1 MLGIIGFIVIV
12 TGLIFF
18 GLTQPIKKQ
27 KYDATVRY
35 ISKYILFKFIGLLVV
50 FSVII
55 GFIIYE
61 IIETAKSYTHLNS
74 ILVNNDALDNAL
86 REMTISESMEFQIVI
101 PILVSIVLL
110 IFAFVGIL
118 YTLVLSIYRVT
129 SIIVAYKQQNE
140 NETVRTLLK
149 GMNNHNRSN
158 VINAYFDMKSNN
170 DKHKLFISQWKSIV
184 NALLLDGEVKEA
196 ELLNSYIFER
206 EKYCE
211 FGNRIIRSN
220 FKISLYDYEG
230 LRKDKDRAMKIKAKF
245 PKRKVFK
252 EDV

>member
-1 MLGIIGFIVIV
+1 MLEILLLMVVV
-12 TGLIFF
+12 TGVIFF
-18 GLTQPIKKQ
+18 GITQPIKKQ
-27 KYDATVRY
+27 KYDATVKY
-35 ISKYILFKFIGLLVV
+35 TSKFDVFKFSSLFVALLAM
-50 FSVII
+50 I
-55 GFIIYE
+55 GFIIYG
-61 IIETAKSYTHLNS
+61 IVETVSGYSRLYT
-74 ILVNNDALDNAL
+74 ILANNEALDSAL
-86 REMTISESMEFQIVI
+86 RQVTFSESIGNQVVI
-101 PILVSIVLL
+101 PIMASIVLL
-110 IFAFVGIL
+110 IFAFVAII
-118 YTLVLSIYRVT
+118 YTLALAIYRLT
-129 SIIVAYKQQNE
+129 SSIIAYKQQNN

-149 GMNNHNRSN
+149 GFSNDNRSD

-184 NALLLDGEVKEA
+184 YALLLDGEVKEA

-245 PKRKVFK
+245 PKKKVFK